1 MMATVETA
9 LKSPSIPLFP
19 KGKSQGC
26 GKRAKIIVSAIRR
39 GSPVSVPLFGKEGLG
54 EILRNEC
61 HLEPFGALGV
71 NSVRDFF
78 RRKIS
83 RLHLEMT
90 GN

>member
-19 KGKSQGC
+19 KGEVTRMRKES
-26 GKRAKIIVSAIRR
+26 KIIDSAIRR

-71 NSVRDFF
+71 NSVKDLFW
-78 RRKIS
+78 RKIS
-83 RLHLEMT
+83 RLRLEMT
-90 GN
+90 DN